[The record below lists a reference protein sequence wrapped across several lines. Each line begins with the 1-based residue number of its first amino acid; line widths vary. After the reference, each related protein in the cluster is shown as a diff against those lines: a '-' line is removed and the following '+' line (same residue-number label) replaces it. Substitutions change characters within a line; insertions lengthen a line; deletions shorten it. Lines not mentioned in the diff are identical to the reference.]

1 MLRKERQIDMKKEKK
16 EKEERVFISSNEYST
31 NNQ

>member
-16 EKEERVFISSNEYST
+16 GKEERVFISSNEYST
-31 NNQ
+31 